1 MSQGFLVRTSSGK
14 LIDSTTI
21 PVTLLD
27 LIVVPA
33 GGGGVK
39 SYPELA
45 NRGVTLGVAVQ
56 KTVNTTFRNIEATTS
71 VINGVPTVSWAPSG
85 SSGSASGAL
94 VIVFVR

>member
-1 MSQGFLVRTSSGK
+1 MSQGFFIRTTSGK
-14 LIDSTTI
+14 LIDSTVI

-27 LIVVPA
+27 IIAVPA

-45 NRGVTLGVAVQ
+45 DKGVTLGVAVQ
-56 KTVNTTFRNIEATTS
+56 KNVNTTFRNIEATAS
-71 VINGVPTVSWAPSG
+71 VVNGVPTVSWAPSG
-85 SSGSASGAL
+85 SSGAASGAL